1 MPDDFVP
8 KRPHLYQVGL
18 GMGYLELPQVELP
31 QGRMTRELLGSK
43 HVYVL
48 DCFGDVFVW

>member
-1 MPDDFVP
+1 
-8 KRPHLYQVGL
+8 
-18 GMGYLELPQVELP
+18 MGYLELPQVELP
-31 QGRMTRELLGSK
+31 QGKMTRDLLVSK